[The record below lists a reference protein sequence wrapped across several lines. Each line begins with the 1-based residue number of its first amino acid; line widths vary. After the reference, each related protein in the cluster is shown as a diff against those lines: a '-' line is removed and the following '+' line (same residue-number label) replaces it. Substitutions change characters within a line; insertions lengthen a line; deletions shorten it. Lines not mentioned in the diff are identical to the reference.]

1 MNDNSPILL
10 IGVGGAGCAIA
21 HGVSRA
27 FGESMRHVLCDTDA
41 VSARENSRFI
51 LLGGD
56 RLSGHGSGGDVAQ
69 ARLATED
76 SRHAFDETLS
86 GVRLAV
92 IVTSLG
98 GGTGGG
104 ATLEILKYLRQ
115 VGVPAIVFATL
126 PFSFEGEERQ
136 RRARGITAMLEE
148 VAGAAVFAPLDS
160 LIADTDNMDEA
171 MRRAV
176 DTLASGVTLF
186 WRLLQKPGYIRLDTE
201 RVRKIIATA
210 GRGRFATVTVQGPSR
225 ADDAVA
231 ALERAPLLAGG
242 SGPVKSILLGVLAG
256 EDLRLSEVGTLAEG
270 VRDAFGRQAS
280 FDIAT
285 VNDEM
290 TFTGRLS
297 VVLMLFEANKTR
309 VDEVDQTAAHGGVQP
324 KRRKNA
330 LNPLAQGPKGRGRFS
345 NIAPTI
351 YNGEDLD
358 VPTFSRRNIIL
369 DI

>member
-1 MNDNSPILL
+1 MNENSPILL

-27 FGESMRHVLCDTDA
+27 FGETMRHVLCDTDA

-56 RLSGHGSGGDVAQ
+56 RLSGHGSGGDIAQ
-69 ARLATED
+69 ARLAAED
-76 SRHAFDETLS
+76 SKHAFNELLE

-92 IVTSLG
+92 VVTALG

-104 ATLEILKYLRQ
+104 ATIEILKHLKQ
-115 VGVPAIVFATL
+115 VGVPGIVFATI

-136 RRARGITAMLEE
+136 RRARGITTVLEE
-148 VAGAAVFAPLDS
+148 EAGAAIFTPLDS
-160 LIADTDNMDEA
+160 LISGEDNMNEA

-201 RVRKIIATA
+201 RVRKIISRA
-210 GRGRFATVTVQGPSR
+210 GRGKFATTTAQGENR
-225 ADDAVA
+225 AVEAVA
-231 ALERAPLLAGG
+231 QLERSPLLTNSA
-242 SGPVKSILLGVLAG
+242 VTTRSILLGVLAG
-256 EDLRLSEVGTLAEG
+256 DDLRLSEVGTIAEN
-270 VRDAFGRQAS
+270 VRDTFGRQAS
-280 FDIAT
+280 FDLAT
-285 VNDEM
+285 VNDED
-290 TFTGRLS
+290 TFSGRLS
-297 VVLMLFEANKTR
+297 LVVMLFEANGSDSNADDPNGT
-309 VDEVDQTAAHGGVQP
+309 GNP
-324 KRRKNA
+324 RRRRRDVS
-330 LNPLAQGPKGRGRFS
+330 PLAQGPKGRGRFA
-345 NIAPTI
+345 NVEPTI

>member
-1 MNDNSPILL
+1 MNQVSPILL

-21 HGVSRA
+21 HGVNRA

-69 ARLATED
+69 ARLAAED
-76 SRHAFDETLS
+76 SKHAFDECLD

-104 ATLEILKYLRQ
+104 ATLEILKHLRQ
-115 VGVPAIVFATL
+115 LGIPGIVFATL
-126 PFSFEGEERQ
+126 PFSFEGEERAC
-136 RRARGITAMLEE
+136 RARGITSMIEE
-148 VAGAAVFAPLDS
+148 AAGAAIFTQLDN
-160 LIADTDNMDEA
+160 LIDNTDNMAEA

-186 WRLLQKPGYIRLDTE
+186 WRILQKPGYIRLDTE
-201 RVRKIIATA
+201 RVKKIIATA
-210 GRGRFATVTVQGPSR
+210 GRGRFATVSVQGPAR
-225 ADDAVA
+225 AGDAVD
-231 ALERAPLLAGG
+231 ALSRSPLLAANQ
-242 SGPVKSILLGVLAG
+242 GPVRSILLGILAG
-256 EDLRLSEVGTLAEG
+256 DDLRLSEIGTIADG

-280 FDIAT
+280 FDLAT
-285 VNDEM
+285 VNDES
-290 TFTGRLS
+290 TFSGRLS
-297 VVLMLFEANKTR
+297 TVLMLFEAGRAQADDGEAVSATG
-309 VDEVDQTAAHGGVQP
+309 Q
-324 KRRKNA
+324 KRRRRDA
-330 LNPLAQGPKGRGRFS
+330 NPLAQGPKGRGRFT
-345 NIAPTI
+345 NVEPTI

>member
-1 MNDNSPILL
+1 MNENSPILL

-69 ARLATED
+69 ARLAAED
-76 SRHAFDETLS
+76 SKHAFDELLE

-104 ATLEILKYLRQ
+104 STLEILKHLKQ
-115 VGVPAIVFATL
+115 VGIPGVVFATL

-136 RRARGITAMLEE
+136 CRARGITAMLEE
-148 VAGAAVFAPLDS
+148 EAGAAIFTPLDS
-160 LIADTDNMDEA
+160 LVSDEDNMTEA
-171 MRRAV
+171 LRRAV

-186 WRLLQKPGYIRLDTE
+186 WRLVLKPGYIRLDTE
-201 RVRKIIATA
+201 RIRKIISVA
-210 GRGRFATVTVQGPSR
+210 GRGRFAVATTQGEGR
-225 ADDAVA
+225 ASEAVA
-231 ALERAPLLAGG
+231 ALERSRLLAAG
-242 SGPVKSILLGVLAG
+242 SGPVRSILLGVLAG
-256 EDLRLSEVGTLAEG
+256 DDLRLSEIGLIAEK
-270 VRDAFGRQAS
+270 VRATFGRQAS
-280 FDIAT
+280 FDVAT
-285 VNDEM
+285 VNDEG
-290 TFTGRLS
+290 TFSGRLAL
-297 VVLMLFEANKTR
+297 VLMLFEANKSNPAA
-309 VDEVDQTAAHGGVQP
+309 EESAGTASP
-324 KRRKNA
+324 KRRKREF
-330 LNPLAQGPKGRGRFS
+330 NPLAQGPKGRGRFT
-345 NIAPTI
+345 NVEPTI
-351 YNGEDLD
+351 HNGEDLD

>member
-1 MNDNSPILL
+1 MNQNSPILL

-41 VSARENSRFI
+41 MSARENSRFI

-56 RLSGHGSGGDVAQ
+56 RLSGHGSGGEVSQ
-69 ARLATED
+69 ARLAAED
-76 SRHAFDETLS
+76 SRHAFDECLD

-98 GGTGGG
+98 GGTGSG
-104 ATLEILKYLRQ
+104 ATIEILKYLKQ
-115 VGVPAIVFATL
+115 VGIPGIVFATL

-136 RRARGITAMLEE
+136 RRARGMTSMLEE
-148 VAGAAVFAPLDS
+148 EAGAAIFTRLDN
-160 LIADTDNMDEA
+160 LVDNTDNMTEA

-176 DTLASGVTLF
+176 DTLATGVTLF

-201 RVRKIIATA
+201 RVRKIIASA
-210 GRGRFATVTVQGPSR
+210 GRGRFAAVNVQGPSR
-225 ADDAVA
+225 AADVVDA
-231 ALERAPLLAGG
+231 LSRSTLLSAQP
-242 SGPVKSILLGVLAG
+242 GPVRSILLGILAG
-256 EDLRLSEVGTLAEG
+256 DDLKLSEVGSIADG

-280 FDIAT
+280 FNIAT
-285 VNDEM
+285 VNDES
-290 TFTGRLS
+290 TFSGRIS
-297 VVLMLFEANKTR
+297 VVLMLFEANKT
-309 VDEVDQTAAHGGVQP
+309 AHGEEDAASGPAQP
-324 KRRKNA
+324 KRRKRDA
-330 LNPLAQGPKGRGRFS
+330 NPLAQGPKGRGRFS
-345 NIAPTI
+345 NVEPTI
-351 YNGEDLD
+351 HDGEDLD

>member
-1 MNDNSPILL
+1 MNETSPILL
-10 IGVGGAGCAIA
+10 IGVGGSGCAIA

-56 RLSGHGSGGDVAQ
+56 RLSGHGSGGDIAQ
-69 ARLATED
+69 ARLAAED
-76 SRHAFDETLS
+76 SKHTFDELLE

-104 ATLEILKYLRQ
+104 ATIEILKYLKQ
-115 VGVPAIVFATL
+115 VGIPGIVFATI
-126 PFSFEGEERQ
+126 PFTFEGEERQ
-136 RRARGITAMLEE
+136 RRARGITTVLEE
-148 VAGAAVFAPLDS
+148 EAGAAIFTPLDS
-160 LIADTDNMDEA
+160 LVFGEDNMVEA

-176 DTLASGVTLF
+176 DTFASAVTLF

-201 RVRKIIATA
+201 RIRKIISMA
-210 GRGRFATVTVQGPSR
+210 GRGRFATATAQGPER
-225 ADDAVA
+225 AAEA
-231 ALERAPLLAGG
+231 LAGLERSPLLSAGT
-242 SGPVKSILLGVLAG
+242 GPVRSILLGILAG
-256 EDLRLSEVGTLAEG
+256 EDLRLSEVGSVAEG
-270 VRDAFGRQAS
+270 VRDSFGRQAS

-285 VNDEM
+285 VNDED
-290 TFTGRLS
+290 TFSGRLS
-297 VVLMLFEANKTR
+297 LVVMLFEANR
-309 VDEVDQTAAHGGVQP
+309 SIPADEENGGHSNP
-324 KRRKNA
+324 KRRKRDL
-330 LNPLAQGPKGRGRFS
+330 LNPLSQGPKGRGRFT
-345 NIAPTI
+345 NVEPTI
-351 YNGEDLD
+351 HNGEDLD